1 MWIEMLT
8 HSEFPLNSSCVK
20 HDSNYVSS
28 HPPAQTSLN
37 STWRMEGGGG
47 GKATLEFPESESSDV
62 RTARLSKTYFLFH
75 F

>member
-1 MWIEMLT
+1 MWTEMLT

-37 STWRMEGGGG
+37 STWRVEEGEG
-47 GKATLEFPESESSDV
+47 EE
-62 RTARLSKTYFLFH
+62 RLH
-75 F
+75 